1 MAFQIVNRGMMFVT
15 LSLGTRGNEMGNAE
29 EWARSLGEEL
39 EAKERVSADITQT
52 VAMRRAIEA
61 EKMPLRWDELIAA
74 FQEHCTAYNE
84 QVNPPRKLY
93 LHRSGSHNFMIRP
106 DALPEIV
113 TGRYDSHTRW
123 IEIRSSVGKETYFPQ
138 VEMTGSGEV
147 QLTALSTKRAK
158 TPSAIARD
166 TLRECL
172 IAP

>member
-1 MAFQIVNRGMMFVT
+1 MVNP
-15 LSLGTRGNEMGNAE
+15 E

-39 EAKERVSADITQT
+39 ESKERVSADIAQT

-61 EKMPLRWDELIAA
+61 EKMPLKWDELLAA
-74 FQEHCTAYNE
+74 FQEHCAAYNE
-84 QVNPPRKLY
+84 QLKPERKLY
-93 LHRSGSHNFMIRP
+93 LHRLRSHDFMIRP
-106 DALPEIV
+106 DALPEIIV
-113 TGRYDSHTRW
+113 GKYDPHTRW

-147 QLTALSTKRAK
+147 QLTALSTKRVK
-158 TPSAIARD
+158 TPASIARD

>member
-1 MAFQIVNRGMMFVT
+1 M
-15 LSLGTRGNEMGNAE
+15 GTSD
-29 EWARSLGEEL
+29 EWARSLGEEIKS
-39 EAKERVSADITQT
+39 KERVEADIAQT
-52 VAMRRAIEA
+52 VAMHRQIEA
-61 EKMPLRWDELIAA
+61 EKMPLLWDELIAA

-93 LHRSGSHNFMIRP
+93 LHRTGPHNFMVRP

-113 TGRYDSHTRW
+113 KGNYNPQNRW
-123 IEIRSSVGKETYFPQ
+123 IEVLSSIGRETYFPQ
-138 VEMTGSGEV
+138 VEMKGSGEV
-147 QLTALSTKRAK
+147 HLTALSTKRVK